1 MYLGL
6 IYLIYNYIPRTYLL
20 HTSPYYQSTRI
31 QHNVFQEF
39 TTKYEKRVRTLIGYI
54 NNRYTIQ
61 KTSNMYSKQK
71 KKRPFRTQKRNFI
84 LKLAK

>member
-6 IYLIYNYIPRTYLL
+6 IYLIYNYIPHTYLL
-20 HTSPYYQSTRI
+20 LTSPYYQSTRI

-39 TTKYEKRVRTLIGYI
+39 TTKFKKLVRTLISYI
-54 NNRYTIQ
+54 NNRYTIR
-61 KTSNMYSKQK
+61 KTAICIQN
-71 KKRPFRTQKRNFI
+71 KRKRSPFKTQKRNFI

>member
-6 IYLIYNYIPRTYLL
+6 IYLIYNYRARTYLL

-54 NNRYTIQ
+54 NNRYTIR
-61 KTSNMYSKQK
+61 KISKLYSKQK
-71 KKRPFRTQKRNFI
+71 KKSPFRPHRCDFI